1 MLSVALFGL
10 GRWGQNILRTLSSL
24 PDCTV
29 SIVCDPNETTA
40 DIVKSIAPH
49 ATPTIYHNWE
59 QVLADKSFDAAII
72 ATPVSTHAT
81 IALPCLKKGI
91 SVFVEKPITTNL
103 GDAQTLATAA
113 QMSGAKI
120 FVGHIHL
127 YNPCYHAIKQH
138 LPSLGPLRYILCE
151 GGNNGPYRS
160 DMSALWDWAPHDI
173 ALLLDVFQAKLH
185 VVDAWGW
192 EFLRPG
198 QNLHDTVVARLEA
211 PDKTPIMLHVSWLM
225 PEKRKKITFV
235 GETSSIVFADTAKAK
250 VMLYKHMGPAVADSK
265 VTFQAPE
272 ITPLPYDQTSPLTN
286 ELKAFIS
293 AITKNTPYPTGI
305 TQALAVTQVISE
317 IEAKLAT

>member
-29 SIVCDPNETTA
+29 SVVCDPNQATA
-40 DIVKSIAPH
+40 DIVKSIAPQ
-49 ATPTIYHNWE
+49 ATPTIYHAWE
-59 QVLADKSFDAAII
+59 QALADKNFDAAII
-72 ATPVSTHAT
+72 ATPASTHAT
-81 IALPCLKKGI
+81 IALPLLKKAI
-91 SVFVEKPITTNL
+91 SVFIEKPITTNL
-103 GDAQTLATAA
+103 TDAQALAIAA
-113 QMSGAKI
+113 QKSGAKI
-120 FVGHIHL
+120 FAGHIHL

-151 GGNNGPYRS
+151 GGNNGPYRH

-225 PEKRKKITFV
+225 PAKRKKITFV
-235 GETSSIVFADTAKAK
+235 GETSSIVFDDTAPAK
-250 VMLYKHMGPAVADSK
+250 VVLYTNMGPIVAGQK
-265 VTFQAPE
+265 VTHQTPE
-272 ITPLPYDQTSPLTN
+272 ITPLSYDQTSPLTN
-286 ELKAFIS
+286 ELQAFIS

-305 TQALAVTQVISE
+305 TQALAVTQIISE
-317 IEAKLAT
+317 IEVKIK